1 MSSKKCYVF
10 VFHCKTFFLHFAT
23 VTLCTNQSDPDQSN
37 GAQLEGYSTQKHK
50 VAPSGVVEGYSVS
63 ERASHRAKENI

>member
-1 MSSKKCYVF
+1 MSSKKCLF
-10 VFHCKTFFLHFAT
+10 LFSIAKHLLHFAT